1 MPNQA
6 RKAERHDKLRQF
18 PGDVTTNNWP
28 RLTANFGAN
37 HIFNNAA
44 ASTDGYHTIAKWS
57 NQAGAQVAIT
67 GVGQLYTR
75 TITGPNTKATEQLAY
90 IPGTNPVAGDFPE
103 VILTVMPVRAC
114 VFFNG
119 AGAATS
125 SYVATVAPISTGIY
139 QVTVPGLPS
148 TMKIYPQ
155 ALVYATGGLC
165 TVNVNV
171 APAFSA
177 GNWVFRLAVQR
188 SGSAFNPDGVF
199 CLVYGG

>member
-1 MPNQA
+1 LTFNPNLPQVT
-6 RKAERHDKLRQF
+6 DKLRQF

-37 HIFNNAA
+37 HIFNNSA
-44 ASTDGYHTIAKWS
+44 ASTDGYHTIAFWS
-57 NQAGAQVAIT
+57 NQSGAQTALT
-67 GVGQLYTR
+67 GVGKLYTR
-75 TITGPNTKATEQLAY
+75 TITGPNTKATEQLCY

-103 VILTVMPVRAC
+103 AVLSVMPVRSC

-119 AGAATS
+119 SGTAIS
-125 SYVATVAPISTGIY
+125 SYNCTVARIATGQY
-139 QVTVPGLPS
+139 TVTIATLPG

-171 APAFSA
+171 APAFSSP
-177 GNWVFRLAVQR
+177 NWTFTLAVQR
-188 SGSAFNPDGVF
+188 SGSAFNPDGVYVI
-199 CLVYGG
+199 VYGG